1 MAQGELFTAA
11 LDQFQKLCGALVV
24 GKVSPHALDAGAQ
37 IVGVGPAAQHV
48 QVVVAFQ
55 RHKVAA
61 GKRLVHRRGQGAK
74 VGGDGHGLIVRGMNA
89 VAYAGYIVAGG
100 EGLYPEAADVLFP
113 ALQRVQLTVGGH
125 DIVGVQKI
133 QRSRCAVHRHRVL
146 FQESGKPLDV
156 VAVLVGDKDARA
168 IADGKPQ
175 RFERC
180 RGGAYALAHIH
191 DEVLRTAAHHAAV
204 AGGAGIQ

>member
-61 GKRLVHRRGQGAK
+61 GKCLVHRRGQGAK
-74 VGGDGHGLIVRGMNA
+74 VGSDGHGLIVRGVDA

-100 EGLYPEAADVLFP
+100 ERLHPKTADVLFP

-125 DIVGVQKI
+125 DIVGIQKI
-133 QRSRCAVHRHRVL
+133 QRSRCAVHRQRVL
-146 FQESGKPLDV
+146 FQEGGKPLDV

-168 IADGKPQ
+168 IADG
-175 RFERC
+175 
-180 RGGAYALAHIH
+180 
-191 DEVLRTAAHHAAV
+191 
-204 AGGAGIQ
+204 

>member
-11 LDQFQKLCGALVV
+11 LDELQKLCGALVV

-61 GKRLVHRRGQGAK
+61 GKRFVHRRGQGAK

-125 DIVGVQKI
+125 DIVGIQKI
-133 QRSRCAVHRHRVL
+133 QRSRCAVHRQRVL
-146 FQESGKPLDV
+146 FQEGGKPLDV

-168 IADGKPQ
+168 IADG
-175 RFERC
+175 
-180 RGGAYALAHIH
+180 
-191 DEVLRTAAHHAAV
+191 
-204 AGGAGIQ
+204 

>member
-1 MAQGELFTAA
+1 MAQGKLFAAA
-11 LDQFQKLCGALVV
+11 LDEFQKLCGALVV
-24 GKVSPHALDAGAQ
+24 GKVPPHALDAGAQ
-37 IVGVGPAAQHV
+37 IVGIGSAAQHV

-61 GKRLVHRRGQGAK
+61 GKRFVHRRGQGAK
-74 VGGDGHGLIVRGMNA
+74 VGSDGHGLIIRGMDA

-113 ALQRVQLTVGGH
+113 ALQRVQFAVGGH
-125 DIVGVQKI
+125 NIVGIQKI
-133 QRSRCAVHRHRVL
+133 QRSRCAVHRQRVL
-146 FQESGKPLDV
+146 FQEGGKPLDV

-180 RGGAYALAHIH
+180 RGGAHSLAHIH
-191 DEVLRTAAHHAAV
+191 DEVLCTAAHHAAV
-204 AGGAGIQ
+204 AGRTGIQ

>member
-1 MAQGELFTAA
+1 M
-11 LDQFQKLCGALVV
+11 
-24 GKVSPHALDAGAQ
+24 SPHALDAGAQ
-37 IVGVGPAAQHV
+37 IVGVGPAAQHM

-61 GKRLVHRRGQGAK
+61 GKRFVHRRGQGAK
-74 VGGDGHGLIVRGMNA
+74 VGSDGHGLIVRGMDA
-89 VAYAGYIVAGG
+89 VAHTGHIVAGG
-100 EGLYPEAADVLFP
+100 ERLHPKTADVLFP

-125 DIVGVQKI
+125 DIVGIQKI
-133 QRSRCAVHRHRVL
+133 QRSRCAVHRQRVL
-146 FQESGKPLDV
+146 FEKGGKPLDV
-156 VAVLVGDKDARA
+156 VAVLVGDKDACA

-180 RGGAYALAHIH
+180 HGGAHPLAHIH
-191 DEVLRTAAHHAAV
+191 DKVLCAAAHHAAV